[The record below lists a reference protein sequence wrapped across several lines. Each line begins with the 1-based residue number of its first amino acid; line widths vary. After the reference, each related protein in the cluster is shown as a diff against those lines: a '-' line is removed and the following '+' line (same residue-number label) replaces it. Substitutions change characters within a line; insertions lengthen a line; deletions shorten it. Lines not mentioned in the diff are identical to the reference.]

1 MRGII
6 LAAIGIFVLVTP
18 GVLTCVLIWS
28 ILVPK
33 HRKLILN
40 QIKVWK
46 GDTNG

>member
-6 LAAIGIFVLVTP
+6 IAAIGIFVLVTP

-28 ILVPK
+28 ILFPK
-33 HRKLILN
+33 HRKAI
-40 QIKVWK
+40 IKLWK